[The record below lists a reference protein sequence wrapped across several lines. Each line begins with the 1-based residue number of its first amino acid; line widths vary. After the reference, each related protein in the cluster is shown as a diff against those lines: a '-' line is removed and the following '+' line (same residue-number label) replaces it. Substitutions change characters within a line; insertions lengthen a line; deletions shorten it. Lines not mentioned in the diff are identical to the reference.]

1 MSGTRIA
8 MWSGPRNIST
18 AMLRSFGN
26 RADCWVTDEPL
37 YAAYLADSGAPH
49 PMRDEVLASQSRNW
63 REVVAWLTGPIPRGR
78 SVWYQKQM
86 THHLLDHMG
95 RDWLDDLVN
104 CFLIRDPRR
113 VLASYARKREVA
125 VQIED
130 VGMLQQAAIF
140 DEVVARQNGRIPP
153 VIDAAD
159 VLTDPAATLGRLCAA
174 VGIDFDPA
182 MLSWPPG
189 RRETDGVWAEHW
201 YESVER
207 STGFEPPPPP
217 PPELPAEL
225 ERLAAQCQ
233 PAYER
238 LRAYAL
244 VPAESGGDR

>member
-1 MSGTRIA
+1 MTAVRIA

-37 YAAYLADSGAPH
+37 YAVYLAGSGAPH
-49 PMRDEVLASQSRNW
+49 PMREEVLAAQSRDW
-63 REVVAWLTGPIPRGR
+63 RAVTAWLTGPIPHGR
-78 SVWYQKQM
+78 TVWYQKHM
-86 THHLLDHMG
+86 THHLLDFVG
-95 RDWLDDLVN
+95 RDWLDDVVN

-113 VLASYARKREVA
+113 VLASYARKREERVEVA
-125 VQIED
+125 D

-140 DEVVARQNGRIPP
+140 DEVVARAGGAVPP

-159 VLTDPAATLGRLCAA
+159 VLTDPAGTLGRLCAA

-182 MLSWPPG
+182 MLAWPPG
-189 RRETDGVWAEHW
+189 RRETDGVWAPHW

-217 PPELPAEL
+217 PPALPDHLEQLAE
-225 ERLAAQCQ
+225 QCQ

-238 LRAYAL
+238 LRAHAL
-244 VPAESGGDR
+244 ALAA